1 MDYTHVTLQVVVVKV
16 RHLTLMAME
25 FHLQIFAIG
34 LLLLMDHTKTVGQI
48 KVCKLQDALKVLP
61 YDIMHHEFGN
71 IAIHLVCVY
80 LADN

>member
-16 RHLTLMAME
+16 RLSTLMAIE

-34 LLLLMDHTKTVGQI
+34 LLLLVDRTKTVGQI
-48 KVCKLQDALKVLP
+48 EVCNFQDALKVLS

-71 IAIHLVCVY
+71 IAIYLVCVY